1 MEEYILEVK
10 NLNKKFKRFQLKDI
24 NINVP
29 KNSIVGFIGKN
40 GAGKS
45 TTIKSITNLIEY
57 DSGNILIDGIKANS
71 KKAKEIIGYVGDK
84 SYFYRDISC
93 KEISEFIK
101 KFYKN
106 WDDSKFETMIN
117 LFNLNLDL
125 QTSEL
130 SRGMDLKFNL
140 CLALSHNPKL
150 LIMDEATAGLD
161 PIIRKEVLDMIKNEC
176 KNKKLSVFFSSHIT
190 EDMINIADII
200 YFIDNG
206 QILLKEYKD
215 KLLNNYK
222 EIEFTD
228 DFPEEIKKQLISYK
242 LNKGIT
248 DNIEK
253 FKNKK
258 YIKKIE
264 DISLENILISLI
276 EKESD

>member
-1 MEEYILEVK
+1 
-10 NLNKKFKRFQLKDI
+10 
-24 NINVP
+24 
-29 KNSIVGFIGKN
+29 
-40 GAGKS
+40 
-45 TTIKSITNLIEY
+45 
-57 DSGNILIDGIKANS
+57 
-71 KKAKEIIGYVGDK
+71 
-84 SYFYRDISC
+84 
-93 KEISEFIK
+93 
-101 KFYKN
+101 
-106 WDDSKFETMIN
+106 MIN

-140 CLALSHNPKL
+140 CLVLSHNPKL